1 MYLNLNFLIDH
12 KKKRS
17 YSSDDSSDSDSVDS
31 FSNHGT
37 QSKTEQSDGASCS
50 RTIDSDSNLSD
61 DPASKMY
68 GTFENNEK
76 SNKGMSLMVIIN
88 YYEIFINY
96 LLKL

>member
-1 MYLNLNFLIDH
+1 MYFNFNFLIDLKR
-12 KKKRS
+12 KKS
-17 YSSDDSSDSDSVDS
+17 YSSDDSSDSDSVDR
-31 FSNHGT
+31 FSNHGKKL
-37 QSKTEQSDGASCS
+37 KTEQSDGASCS

-61 DPASKMY
+61 DPPSKIY

-96 LLKL
+96 LLK

>member
-1 MYLNLNFLIDH
+1 MYFNLNFLIDH
-12 KKKRS
+12 KKIRK
-17 YSSDDSSDSDSVDS
+17 YSSEDSSDSDSVDD
-31 FSNHGT
+31 FSNHGKKL
-37 QSKTEQSDGASCS
+37 KTEQFDGASCS

-61 DPASKMY
+61 DPPSKVY

-96 LLKL
+96 LLK